1 MTTGVRRRLGVEER
15 RQQLIGVALELFSRR
30 SPDEVSIDE
39 IASAAGISRPLVY
52 HYFPGKLSLYEAA
65 LKRASDDLAA
75 RFVEPHEGPLGARL
89 LRVMR
94 RFFDFVDEHGPGFSA
109 LMRGGPAVGSS
120 TTNALIDSVRQAAY
134 VQILSHLGVTDP
146 PARLELVVR
155 SWISLAESTALI
167 WLDGRRIPRAE
178 LEVQLVHDFAALT
191 AVSAAHDAEM
201 AALLRASPRWPR
213 TAASDGGRRARC
225 PRWPAGP
232 AHGGPYDG
240 LDLLRLGG
248 HGQIGVAAR
257 FQFRHRSPGRGR
269 GGGEVH
275 DGQRGHGGRART
287 RRHSSKP
294 LMSGRPTSTRATS
307 GRVPS
312 RSRTSSSTSASPP
325 LATGTTWWPA
335 RASTAPMAYR
345 LAATSSTTSTVVPE
359 VCCVPLPYIS
369 TAPRAYVGGQT
380 AGRGLRHPT

>member
-1 MTTGVRRRLGVEER
+1 MGVEER

-134 VQILSHLGVTDP
+134 VQIVSHLGVTDP

-191 AVSAAHDAEM
+191 AVSAAQDAEM
-201 AALLRASPRWPR
+201 AALMRRIAQEEP
-213 TAASDGGRRARC
+213 ADGPFANLAGR
-225 PRWPAGP
+225 
-232 AHGGPYDG
+232 
-240 LDLLRLGG
+240 LL
-248 HGQIGVAAR
+248 A
-257 FQFRHRSPGRGR
+257 
-269 GGGEVH
+269 
-275 DGQRGHGGRART
+275 
-287 RRHSSKP
+287 
-294 LMSGRPTSTRATS
+294 
-307 GRVPS
+307 
-312 RSRTSSSTSASPP
+312 
-325 LATGTTWWPA
+325 LAT
-335 RASTAPMAYR
+335 
-345 LAATSSTTSTVVPE
+345 
-359 VCCVPLPYIS
+359 
-369 TAPRAYVGGQT
+369 
-380 AGRGLRHPT
+380 